1 MKLKVILTILIVLLI
16 FPLLVGANAA
26 PDKLKLYFFHSPHC
40 GACTK
45 IKQNYLP
52 KILEKYG
59 NLLKII
65 SLDTTKPEPLS
76 TLISLSE
83 EYNKQGA
90 FVPSILINN
99 QLLTGTKE
107 IKNNLEQILTTI
119 NNNEQKIIPAKDKKV
134 KLSPVA
140 LKGIVAKFRK
150 ISLPSLIAAGL
161 VDGVN
166 PCAMSVIIF
175 FISFLVTY
183 GYKRREMVYISICY
197 IASVF
202 ITYIL
207 IGFGLFKVLYYS
219 DTFLSFVDYFYYAVV
234 AFCLLFAF
242 ISLRDYFY
250 FRKNRDMQGWILRLP
265 QGLRK
270 KIDKIIQIKMGRS
283 HYLSIIKL
291 ALLSLA
297 VGHIVSVLEGVCT
310 GQIYLPVISFILKI
324 PAMQSQALF
333 YLIVYNLAFILP
345 LVIVFL
351 FTLIG
356 ISSDKFNKILHSNL
370 GLIKLMMAI
379 VFLFLGLLIFYS
391 SALGF

>member
-1 MKLKVILTILIVLLI
+1 
-16 FPLLVGANAA
+16 
-26 PDKLKLYFFHSPHC
+26 
-40 GACTK
+40 
-45 IKQNYLP
+45 
-52 KILEKYG
+52 
-59 NLLKII
+59 
-65 SLDTTKPEPLS
+65 
-76 TLISLSE
+76 
-83 EYNKQGA
+83 
-90 FVPSILINN
+90 
-99 QLLTGTKE
+99 
-107 IKNNLEQILTTI
+107 
-119 NNNEQKIIPAKDKKV
+119 
-134 KLSPVA
+134 
-140 LKGIVAKFRK
+140 
-150 ISLPSLIAAGL
+150 
-161 VDGVN
+161 
-166 PCAMSVIIF
+166 
-175 FISFLVTY
+175 
-183 GYKRREMVYISICY
+183 
-197 IASVF
+197 
-202 ITYIL
+202 
-207 IGFGLFKVLYYS
+207 
-219 DTFLSFVDYFYYAVV
+219 
-234 AFCLLFAF
+234 
-242 ISLRDYFY
+242 
-250 FRKNRDMQGWILRLP
+250 MQGWILRLP